1 RCLFKPVRPATRGC
15 SFVRRR
21 LGRRRRNHGLRFLA
35 LGRSALRGGLLGCSL
50 PGALL
55 GRRLLGNRFF
65 RCALLGCG
73 LLHCALARAFLG
85 HGLARRL
92 FRGGFLGWSLFR
104 CRLLR
109 WLLCCCFRHVSRPS
123 QSPAFPRASTRFAD
137 TRMKVHSFW
146 VFASHAL
153 MREACDSSSLSNYR
167 ARLAVSTTSRRG
179 VRTSRASLRQ
189 CARSGAATARLA

>member
-21 LGRRRRNHGLRFLA
+21 LGRRRRNHRLRFLA

-65 RCALLGCG
+65 RRAL
-73 LLHCALARAFLG
+73 LG